1 MLPPLQASNGG
12 APGRK
17 REIAK
22 LQIAVRTAMCYKL
35 SLSPNHLQFLSP
47 MVFSFFKKQK
57 PPEKKMTSRP
67 PAVPRPREDQRFG
80 TVAPLVGEQPNGPS
94 AELVG
99 PDLTYPPPEVRE
111 SKTAEPSA
119 FEFSETAPEFQIEAD
134 VDPVDAEA
142 EEAAMLYANGQDS
155 AARALLEHSTRTY
168 RSGPGER
175 LWLMLFDL
183 YRLGGQKAPFE
194 ALEVAYAESFEK
206 SPPIWRDAAVTSV
219 STRAMPTVLFKGDLS
234 GDNSVGFDAVR
245 VAVERNLHVRLD
257 LSNVRRL
264 DGAGCERLLELLHR
278 ARKSKREVELLGQD
292 QVGILVDRRIVAG
305 RATEKGCWLLKLE
318 IYQLRGQLAAFE
330 ELAIDYAVTFEISP
344 PSWEPERV
352 ANSGPAPLVLAPVDH
367 LQAETY
373 VLRGDLKAARFP
385 DLLGYAKA
393 NDPVLIDCAAVTR
406 MDFLSAGALLNVLT
420 VVKRTGRQVVF
431 RQPNYLLAE
440 LFRVVGL
447 KNVAD
452 IVLPRN

>member
-1 MLPPLQASNGG
+1 M
-12 APGRK
+12 
-17 REIAK
+17 I
-22 LQIAVRTAMCYKL
+22 
-35 SLSPNHLQFLSP
+35 
-47 MVFSFFKKQK
+47 
-57 PPEKKMTSRP
+57 SRP
-67 PAVPRPREDQRFG
+67 AAIPRAKEDQRFG
-80 TVAPLVGEQPNGPS
+80 TVTPLAGERPTDSSG
-94 AELVG
+94 ELIG
-99 PDLTYPPPEVRE
+99 SNLTYPTATVSET
-111 SKTAEPSA
+111 KAAEPSA
-119 FEFSETAPEFQIEAD
+119 FEFSETAPEFQVEAE

-155 AARALLEHSTRTY
+155 AVRAVLEQSTRVY

-183 YRLGGQKAPFE
+183 YRLSGQKAPFE
-194 ALEVAYAESFEK
+194 ALEVEYAQFFEK
-206 SPPIWRDAAVTSV
+206 SPPIWREAAVTSV

-234 GDNSVGFDAVR
+234 GDNDAAFDVVR
-245 VAVERNLHVRLD
+245 TAVERHPHVRLD

-264 DGAGCERLLELLHR
+264 DGAGCERLLALLQK
-278 ARKSKREVELLGQD
+278 ARKSKREIELLGRD

-305 RATEKGCWLLKLE
+305 KATDKGCWLLKLE

-344 PSWEPERV
+344 PSWEAERV
-352 ANSGPAPLVLAPVDH
+352 ASSGPAPLALAPVDH

-373 VLRGDLKAARFP
+373 VLRGDLKAARFS
-385 DLLGYAKA
+385 DLLAYAKA

-431 RQPNYLLAE
+431 RHPNYLLAE

-447 KNVAD
+447 KNVAE